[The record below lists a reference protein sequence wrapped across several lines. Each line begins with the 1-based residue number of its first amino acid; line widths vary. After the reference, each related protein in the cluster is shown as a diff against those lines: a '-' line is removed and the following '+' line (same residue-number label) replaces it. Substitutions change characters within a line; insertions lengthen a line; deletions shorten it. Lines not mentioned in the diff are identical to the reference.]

1 MGAHTKTA
9 KAPRKRA
16 TGPARAQ
23 ESKVTEASEPAPTE
37 KPAFQPVKL
46 SAGSTGMTIPEDKA
60 QAVAAMHIAG
70 VPITRICEEVGV
82 SYHTAAAL
90 IRNRPELL
98 DMARD
103 VTAKNWKTLAAL
115 GTAQLVDRLPQM
127 KDQALSVLS
136 AIATEKAEL
145 LAGGATSRVEII
157 AAPAVDEWSD
167 VVEGVVLEGGHVS
180 IGNQRQRPEVKA
192 EINLATLSAPHA
204 GDYKPPASDCSDT
217 VGSDGVSVFEPIAA
231 QFLPALPPSDRGG
244 AGVASSSKR
253 SLPNSLSDSEIFL
266 KGT

>member
-1 MGAHTKTA
+1 MPPHTKTA
-9 KAPRKRA
+9 PKARKRA
-16 TGPARAQ
+16 TGPSKAQ
-23 ESKVTEASEPAPTE
+23 EFEPAKASEEAPTE

-46 SAGSTGMTIPEDKA
+46 SAGSTGMTVPEDKA

-167 VVEGVVLEGGHVS
+167 VVDGVVLNRRRFQPVTPAERA
-180 IGNQRQRPEVKA
+180 RQKA
-192 EINLATLSAPHA
+192 RHLHLPPWLIAQTVNNRLPLSVPTLLTRMV
-204 GDYKPPASDCSDT
+204 C
-217 VGSDGVSVFEPIAA
+217 
-231 QFLPALPPSDRGG
+231 QFLSR
-244 AGVASSSKR
+244 
-253 SLPNSLSDSEIFL
+253 
-266 KGT
+266 

>member
-1 MGAHTKTA
+1 MPPHTKTA
-9 KAPRKRA
+9 PKARKRA
-16 TGPARAQ
+16 TGPSKAQ
-23 ESKVTEASEPAPTE
+23 EFEPAKASEPAPTE

-60 QAVAAMHIAG
+60 QAIAAMHIAG

-167 VVEGVVLEGGHVS
+167 VVDGVVVESSAVS
-180 IGNQRQRPEVKA
+180 TGNTGRTR
-192 EINLATLSAPHA
+192 APK
-204 GDYKPPASDCSDT
+204 GPTPPPPALVDRADGEQPPVSECSDT
-217 VGSDGVSVFEPIAA
+217 VDAWCVSF
-231 QFLPALPPSDRGG
+231 
-244 AGVASSSKR
+244 
-253 SLPNSLSDSEIFL
+253 
-266 KGT
+266 

>member
-1 MGAHTKTA
+1 
-9 KAPRKRA
+9 
-16 TGPARAQ
+16 
-23 ESKVTEASEPAPTE
+23 VTEASEPAPTE
-37 KPAFQPVKL
+37 KPAFQPIKL
-46 SAGSTGMTIPEDKA
+46 SAGSTGMTVPEDKA

-145 LAGGATSRVEII
+145 LAGGATSRVEVI

-167 VVEGVVLEGGHVS
+167 VVEGVVIESAVS
-180 IGNQRQRPEVKA
+180 IGNASQTR
-192 EINLATLSAPHA
+192 APK
-204 GDYKPPASDCSDT
+204 GPTPPPPALDDRTDGEQPPVSDCSDT
-217 VGSDGVSVFEPIAA
+217 VGADGVSVFEPVEAP
-231 QFLPALPPSDRGG
+231 FLPPAPPVGVGAEGG
-244 AGVASSSKR
+244 SRSSNTT
-253 SLPNSLSDSEIFL
+253 LPNSLSDDEIFR
-266 KGT
+266 KST

>member
-1 MGAHTKTA
+1 MGAHTKA
-9 KAPRKRA
+9 APKARKRA
-16 TGPARAQ
+16 TGPAKAQ
-23 ESKVTEASEPAPTE
+23 ESEPAKATEPAPTE

-46 SAGSTGMTIPEDKA
+46 SAGSTGMTIPEDRA
-60 QAVAAMHIAG
+60 QAIAAMHIAG

-167 VVEGVVLEGGHVS
+167 VVDGVVVESSAVS
-180 IGNQRQRPEVKA
+180 IGIASRTA
-192 EINLATLSAPHA
+192 APK
-204 GDYKPPASDCSDT
+204 GPTPPPPALADRAVGEQPLALECSDT
-217 VGSDGVSVFEPIAA
+217 VDASGVSVFEPVEAP
-231 QFLPALPPSDRGG
+231 FLPPPPPADRGG
-244 AGVASSSKR
+244 AGARPSSKR
-253 SLPNSLSDSEIFL
+253 SLPNSLNDAEIFR
-266 KGT
+266 KST

>member
-1 MGAHTKTA
+1 MPPHTKTA
-9 KAPRKRA
+9 PKARKRA
-16 TGPARAQ
+16 TGPSKAQ
-23 ESKVTEASEPAPTE
+23 EFEPAKASEEAPTE

-46 SAGSTGMTIPEDKA
+46 SAGSTGMTVPEDKA

-167 VVEGVVLEGGHVS
+167 VVDGVVIESGPVS
-180 IGNQRQRPEVKA
+180 TGNTGRPRAAKGP
-192 EINLATLSAPHA
+192 TPP
-204 GDYKPPASDCSDT
+204 PPALVDRADGEQPPAFECSDT
-217 VGSDGVSVFEPIAA
+217 VDADGVSVFEPVEAP
-231 QFLPALPPSDRGG
+231 FLPPPPPPDRGEG
-244 AGVASSSKR
+244 GIASSSNR
-253 SLPNSLSDSEIFL
+253 SLPNSLNDAEIFR
-266 KGT
+266 KST

>member
-1 MGAHTKTA
+1 
-9 KAPRKRA
+9 
-16 TGPARAQ
+16 
-23 ESKVTEASEPAPTE
+23 
-37 KPAFQPVKL
+37 
-46 SAGSTGMTIPEDKA
+46 MTIPEDKA

-98 DMARD
+98 DLARD

-167 VVEGVVLEGGHVS
+167 VVDGVVIESAVS
-180 IGNQRQRPEVKA
+180 IGNASRTR
-192 EINLATLSAPHA
+192 APK
-204 GDYKPPASDCSDT
+204 GPTPPPPALADRTDGEQPLALECSDT
-217 VGSDGVSVFEPIAA
+217 VDAEGVSVFEPVEAP
-231 QFLPALPPSDRGG
+231 FLPPAPPVGVGAEGG
-244 AGVASSSKR
+244 SRSSNTI
-253 SLPNSLSDSEIFL
+253 LPNSLSDDEIFR
-266 KGT
+266 KST